1 MEPSPRPTER
11 RRGEPWALGQVLGY
25 ATANILDRLAVAH
38 ADPLILPLLR
48 GLPSLLLGI
57 LLVGKNHTLGQIEP
71 HSPQYVGR
79 RAILPFIWAGIIST
93 VGLFAYAFAIRVG
106 GVIITIPALETY
118 VIWGPLIAWFALK
131 EQLRPLAL
139 LGIGL
144 IVVGLL
150 ALSWGQW
157 RGQPATPYWYWAVPL
172 AIFAALT
179 YGLSGVLWRDGQLR
193 GAHQSTAILL
203 QFLAS
208 IAVAIAGLGVF
219 GRWSLLQEAAWRDLS
234 ALLASGVFSGI
245 IGIYCMFTALRLM
258 SVARVY
264 AFSAL
269 TPLVAAL
276 FARFFLHEYLSLLM
290 LAGTLLV
297 SAGVVLTQVFRPQD
311 ERQA

>member
-1 MEPSPRPTER
+1 MEQRSEQKAG
-11 RRGEPWALGQVLGY
+11 RRGEPWALGQVFGY
-25 ATANILDRLAVAH
+25 ATANILDRFAVVH
-38 ADPLILPLLR
+38 ANPLILPLLR
-48 GLPSLLLGI
+48 GLPSLVMGG
-57 LLVGKNHTLGQIEP
+57 LLVGKNHTLGQIQP
-71 HSPQYVGR
+71 HSPQFVGR

-93 VGLFAYAFAIRVG
+93 VGLFAYAFAIRLG

-139 LGIGL
+139 AGIGL

-150 ALSWGQW
+150 TLSWGQLHG
-157 RGQPATPYWYWAVPL
+157 RPISPQWYWALPL
-172 AIFAALT
+172 AIFAAVT
-179 YGLSGVLWRDGQLR
+179 YGLSGVLWRDGQLH

-203 QFLAS
+203 QFVAS

-219 GRWSLLQEAAWRDLS
+219 GRWSFLREAAWGDLS

-276 FARFFLHEYLSLLM
+276 FARLFLHEYLSLVM

-297 SAGVVLTQVFRPQD
+297 SVGVVLTQVFGPRD

>member
-1 MEPSPRPTER
+1 MEQVTKR
-11 RRGEPWALGQVLGY
+11 RGSRAGEPWALGQVFGY
-25 ATANILDRLAVAH
+25 ATANVLDRLAVTH
-38 ADPLILPLLR
+38 ASPLILPLLR
-48 GLPSLLLGI
+48 GLPSLVLGI
-57 LLVGKNHTLGQIEP
+57 LLVGKNRTLGQIEP

-93 VGLFAYAFAIRVG
+93 VGLFAYAFAIRLG
-106 GVIITIPALETY
+106 GVIITIPALQTY
-118 VIWGPLIAWFALK
+118 VIWGPLIAWVALK

-139 LGIGL
+139 AGIGL

-150 ALSWGQW
+150 ALSWGQLH
-157 RGQPATPYWYWAVPL
+157 GQPITPHWYWAVPL
-172 AIFAALT
+172 GIFAAVT

-208 IAVAIAGLGVF
+208 IAVAVAGLGVF
-219 GRWSLLQEAAWRDLS
+219 GRWSLLREAAWGDLS
-234 ALLASGVFSGI
+234 ALLASGVFSGV

-269 TPLVAAL
+269 TPLMAAL
-276 FARFFLHEYLSLLM
+276 LARFFLHEYLSLLM